1 MAKLESINTRKWP
14 AATSDNSFIEVCIKA
29 ESKQNAWYNNMISC
43 DMLLMSYALNY
54 VRCFSY
60 AFILPNDPMTSS
72 KVDFMSAYFDSSICK
87 VNVTSTEP
95 ALPALF
101 ANVHKDL

>member
-29 ESKQNAWYNNMISC
+29 ESKQNAWYNNMISY

-54 VRCFSY
+54 VRCFSN
-60 AFILPNDPMTSS
+60 LCQS
-72 KVDFMSAYFDSSICK
+72 
-87 VNVTSTEP
+87 
-95 ALPALF
+95 
-101 ANVHKDL
+101 